1 MLSRRDWLLH
11 KRRMAELRYD
21 TMFAAQYDE
30 SWGRVD
36 PTHARMVARFLEL
49 CGEGAAILDA
59 ACGTGKYWEMVLA
72 RGCRVVGVDQSA
84 QMLRRATE
92 KFPGVPVRKLALQEL
107 DFHREFAGVMCID
120 AMENIPP
127 EDWPGVLASFNR
139 ALVPGGYLYLTVEQ
153 AAPGQVD
160 TAWQEGQRLG
170 LPVVYGEVA
179 HEGGYH
185 YYPPADGVRTWLEE
199 AGFTLIEE
207 ASGDGYDHFLA
218 RKHSL
223 MGGRTGE
230 G

>member
-1 MLSRRDWLLH
+1 
-11 KRRMAELRYD
+11 MAELRYD

-30 SWGRVD
+30 RWGRVD

-72 RGCRVVGVDQSA
+72 RGCRVVGVDQSV

-107 DFHREFAGVMCID
+107 DFHREFAAV
-120 AMENIPP
+120 
-127 EDWPGVLASFNR
+127 
-139 ALVPGGYLYLTVEQ
+139 
-153 AAPGQVD
+153 
-160 TAWQEGQRLG
+160 
-170 LPVVYGEVA
+170 
-179 HEGGYH
+179 
-185 YYPPADGVRTWLEE
+185 GVRTWLEE
-199 AGFTLIEE
+199 AGFTVMEE